1 MEVMN
6 TPQEVA
12 FKLKIGYRTVLDQIN
27 LGKLEAYEIGNR
39 YRVTESSLL
48 RYLNSIKAKRAAV

>member
-1 MEVMN
+1 MEDMY

-12 FKLKIGYRTVLDQIN
+12 FKLKIGYRTVLDLIN

>member
-1 MEVMN
+1 MEVMY

-12 FKLKIGYRTVLDQIN
+12 LKLKIGYRTVLDQIN

-39 YRVTESSLL
+39 YRITESSLL
-48 RYLNSIKAKRAAV
+48 RYLNLIKANRVVV